1 MRAKD
6 VVGRFGEDLAARH
19 LEDKGWRIVDR
30 NWRCAAGEIDIVA
43 MDGSTL
49 VVVEVKTRTGT
60 GFGHPAEAVT
70 LTKLTRLRRLAG
82 QWLTE
87 HDARVAAVRIDVVA
101 VLLPRDGDVD
111 VEHLEG
117 VV

>member
-1 MRAKD
+1 MQAKD
-6 VVGRFGEDLAARH
+6 VVGRFGEDLARRH
-19 LEDKGWRIVDR
+19 LEGKGWRILDR
-30 NWRCAAGEIDIVA
+30 NWRGDAGEIDIVA
-43 MDGSTL
+43 MDGNTL

-60 GFGHPAEAVT
+60 GFGHPAESVT

-82 QWLTE
+82 QWLSTHE
-87 HDARVAAVRIDVVA
+87 ARVAAVRIDVVA
-101 VLLPRDGDVD
+101 VLLARDGGVE